1 VTSIAER
8 VVAMSTI
15 SLTPTERAVAERDA
29 TSRTAWLGFSVVI
42 AALLMDLLDSTIA
55 QTAAPAIRRDLGG
68 SFASLEWISAA
79 YVLAMAVTLL
89 LGSRLGDILGR
100 RRVLLGGMAGFAA
113 TSALCAAAP
122 SPSTLIGARALQGV
136 CAALMVPQGFGLIRE
151 LFGDAGQ
158 RRALGVV
165 GPVMGLGAVAG
176 PLAGGGL
183 IDLNLFAS
191 GWRAIF
197 LINLPVAVA
206 AIVVG
211 RRVLPRT
218 PAAAPGARP
227 DVVSVALSMAGGFGL
242 VYPLV
247 EGRAQGWPAWCFA
260 LLAGGVI
267 AFAMFVR
274 RQQARAAAGRSP
286 LVEPSIL
293 RRRSY
298 VAGLAVVLCFIGAM
312 GGMLLALTVMFQ
324 NGLGFSPLDS
334 GIATVAIPLAA
345 VGGSITSSML
355 LERLGRTT
363 MHIGVIVMAAGLGAA
378 ELVLR
383 SVGGGLSAWDLAGPL
398 AVAGFGMGMVFVPM
412 FDVILAGVQPHQ
424 LGSASG
430 LLESVQQLAMAVG
443 IAATGTVLFD
453 RLGERFGPAA
463 FVDAASHG
471 LLVAIGFLIA
481 AAVAVCWLP
490 HHARSES

>member
-1 VTSIAER
+1 
-8 VVAMSTI
+8 MSTI
-15 SLTPTERAVAERDA
+15 SLTPTERVAARRHVAND
-29 TSRTAWLGFSVVI
+29 RTAWLGFAVVI
-42 AALLMDLLDSTIA
+42 AASLMDLLDSTIA

-100 RRVLLGGMAGFAA
+100 RRMLLGGMAGFAA

-122 SPSTLIGARALQGV
+122 TPGTLIAARTLQGM
-136 CAALMVPQGFGLIRE
+136 CAALMVPQTFGLIRE

-158 RRALGVV
+158 RKAFGIL

-183 IDLNLFAS
+183 IDLNLFGS

-206 AIVVG
+206 AIALG
-211 RRVLPRT
+211 RRTLPRT

-227 DVVSVALSMAGGFGL
+227 DVVSVVLSMAGGFGL

-247 EGRAQGWPAWCFA
+247 EGRAEGWPAWCFA

-293 RRRSY
+293 HRRPY

-324 NGLGFSPLDS
+324 NGLGFSPLGS

-363 MHIGVIVMAAGLGAA
+363 MHIGVIVMAIGLGAA

-383 SVGGGLSAWDLAGPL
+383 SAGGGLSAWDLAGPL
-398 AVAGFGMGMVFVPM
+398 AVAGYGMGMVFVPM

-453 RLGERFGPAA
+453 RLGGRFGPAA

-490 HHARSES
+490 RHARSES